1 MTTKKMNKMSW
12 LVAFGVGVMLT
23 TGAVAQQM
31 LPTDTEAAQ
40 LEDAI
45 AQTTG
50 EFDQMNLGYIHSLGM
65 QQKAWNDPLSHMGEG
80 QLKPGYSRYT
90 WSPDVVLPIRLREGM
105 MTLINLPVWE
115 LIEKVHIGSP
125 ESFGGEIAAPNSLLL
140 YADPSYIGVDCNMI
154 VFGRSGNRYV
164 FYLRSETYNTDKIT
178 QSVVDVLVGPKYT
191 PVSAGGSLGSY
202 NGASVTM
209 STATANAFS
218 SAPGWAGQSSLTPGG
233 AQNPQIG
240 LNTASTGPKD
250 WLASIPVDPESFRF
264 DIEMYLPNPS
274 DVDIAPDNV
283 WRDNIFTYIDLG
295 PKALTMVQ
303 RPVVSMI
310 VEDSEVPVGF
320 RTRGPNSRLI
330 VVEGIGDMV
339 LRNGK
344 KLICLKLR
352 RDPATGLEWTDY
364 SADSARPERWYAP
377 HQPDNFGVGE
387 GAISVDDM
395 LARKQVAMTMDG
407 QPIDQSKY
415 GVGSGQEKKGC
426 CDAAYEDCPLE
437 YCDEVPAG
445 MNGGNAY
452 NAVMANGPANGG
464 MAPIQTIPPTV
475 LNSQAARSGI
485 DDVMGGIAGDSVY
498 GRNDR
503 AYPEPMPVHSGV
515 APAPVQRN
523 RRVTPTATE
532 SIAVELGANAN
543 IAALEEEWEKV
554 YSQNE
559 DVLKGYEPYYSVDAT
574 ADGDVR
580 ELFRLRVGP
589 VKSIRTGDTLCRKL
603 GRRGFSCSVVR
614 IQ

>member
-1 MTTKKMNKMSW
+1 MMIEKIRKMSW
-12 LVAFGVGVMLT
+12 LAVFGVVALVAV
-23 TGAVAQQM
+23 GAKAQQM

-65 QQKAWNDPLSHMGEG
+65 QQKAWNDPLAHMGEG

-164 FYLRSETYNTDKIT
+164 FYLRSETYNTNKIT
-178 QSVVDVLVGPKYT
+178 QSVVDVLVGPRYT
-191 PVSAGGSLGSY
+191 PASAGGSLGEY

-209 STATANAFS
+209 SSTTASGFS
-218 SAPGWAGQSSLTPGG
+218 SAPGWSGQSNLTPGG
-233 AQNPQIG
+233 AQNPKIG

-264 DIEMYLPNPS
+264 DIDMYLPNPS

-303 RPVVSMI
+303 RPIVNMI

-352 RDPATGLEWTDY
+352 RDPASGLEWTDY
-364 SADSARPERWYAP
+364 SADSARPERWNAP
-377 HQPDNFGVGE
+377 HMPDNYGMGD
-387 GAISVDDM
+387 GAMSVDDM
-395 LARKQVAMTMDG
+395 LSRKQVAMTMDG
-407 QPIDQSKY
+407 QPINQNDSAR
-415 GVGSGQEKKGC
+415 GGC
-426 CDAAYEDCPLE
+426 CTEGRCSTAEEYDDCAFNSIVQGGDAYR
-437 YCDEVPAG
+437 VV
-445 MNGGNAY
+445 NGEGA
-452 NAVMANGPANGG
+452 G
-464 MAPIQTIPPTV
+464 MAPIQTIPPAV
-475 LNSQAARSGI
+475 LNSQTALAGI
-485 DDVMGGIAGDSVY
+485 DGIMQDMDDQEYVQGQYRGQYQDRQYVAEGGKVG
-498 GRNDR
+498 GRR
-503 AYPEPMPVHSGV
+503 APRNYKVTANVPE
-515 APAPVQRN
+515 A
-523 RRVTPTATE
+523 
-532 SIAVELGANAN
+532 IAVELGANAN
-543 IAALEEEWEKV
+543 ISALETEWDKI
-554 YSQNE
+554 YGKNE
-559 DVLKGYEPYYSVDAT
+559 DLLKGYEPYYSVDAT

-580 ELFRLRVGP
+580 ELFRLRIGP

>member
-1 MTTKKMNKMSW
+1 MTKRKLNKMNR
-12 LVAFGVGVMLT
+12 LGAFMVGALLSG
-23 TGAVAQQM
+23 GAMAQQM

-90 WSPDVVLPIRLREGM
+90 WSPDVILPIRLREGM

-191 PVSAGGSLGSY
+191 PASAGGQLGSY

-209 STATANAFS
+209 TTTSANGFS
-218 SAPGWAGQSSLTPGG
+218 STPAWSGQGTLTPGG
-233 AQNPQIG
+233 GQSPKIG
-240 LNTASTGPKD
+240 LNTASTGPND
-250 WLASIPVDPESFRF
+250 WLQTIPVDPESFRF
-264 DIEMYLPNPS
+264 DIDMYLPDPRA
-274 DVDIAPDNV
+274 VDIAPDNV

-295 PKALTMVQ
+295 PKALTMTQ

-310 VEDSEVPVGF
+310 IQDSEVPVGF

-377 HQPDNFGVGE
+377 HQPDNFGAGD
-387 GAISVDDM
+387 GGMSVDAM
-395 LARKQVAMTMDG
+395 IRRKQTAMTMDG
-407 QPIDQSKY
+407 EPIDRGQY
-415 GVGSGQEKKGC
+415 GDGYNQGEKPRKGC
-426 CDAAYEDCPLE
+426 CDAAQGCDQESE
-437 YCDEVPAG
+437 YCDEIVPQGAYNSV
-445 MNGGNAY
+445 MNGNGN
-452 NAVMANGPANGG
+452 
-464 MAPIQTIPPTV
+464 MAPMQSIPQNV
-475 LNSQAARSGI
+475 LDSESARSGI
-485 DDVMGGIAGDSVY
+485 DNVIGGMGPVGVY
-498 GRNDR
+498 GESDR
-503 AYPEPMPVHSGV
+503 AYPMMQGV
-515 APAPVQRN
+515 NRPQNAPQGVRN
-523 RRVTPTATE
+523 RKVTATATE

-543 IAALEEEWEKV
+543 IADLESEWERI
-554 YSQNE
+554 YSKNE

-580 ELFRLRVGP
+580 ELFRLRIGP

-603 GRRGFSCSVVR
+603 GKRGFSCSVVR